1 VYLMGNRD
9 LSQGD
14 NKIFH
19 RYGRRFIF
27 SMIDGVKLIEK
38 VKETLDLQ
46 EAKVIM
52 VMRELPYQ
60 TITIKIEEGKVIHKE
75 QVKSIKD

>member
-1 VYLMGNRD
+1 
-9 LSQGD
+9 
-14 NKIFH
+14 
-19 RYGRRFIF
+19 
-27 SMIDGVKLIEK
+27 MIDDIKLIEK
-38 VKETLDLQ
+38 IKETLNLQ